1 MKKKTTKFLSLLLAV
16 MLTVSCF
23 SILSAVP
30 ASAAEE
36 QKIYFDFPTD
46 GTWGDPS
53 TVKVSSKG
61 LANVYCYA
69 YPVYGN
75 TSDFTVPSFEGR
87 VTQCTSEGDNV
98 YSFDLSKFGT
108 IDEGADY
115 GVIFSTKANE
125 GYQTV
130 DLTMTA
136 DCIGDHVIVTPY
148 EGVVS
153 RENAMDSKKVD
164 YYAAWSNNTQC
175 GPKATISSLGQLMP
189 GLFPFYQ
196 PKAQQ
201 LSGCLTGYLTNPVNN
216 AYFQYDNNMVICEGL
231 GVTPQEVYDQY
242 VLDNAAIIEA
252 SGGEVQT
259 SEDIPCP
266 FLTDGTTKIAAP
278 DYVKS
283 VLGLA
288 TEPTEPP
295 YQDVVDEATGVT
307 VTINNPNA
315 VLTVDEVTSGTDFDG
330 ANTALAVDGKQVAK
344 MYDINLTDGGAE
356 YQPAEAVTVKIPSDV
371 EDGVV
376 YRYADG
382 ELTDMNASYADGAY
396 TFTADHFS
404 YYLIAEEAPVPAED
418 YSIIGSSD
426 VVFGGTWWVD
436 NPDSAMTLDTDGLY
450 KRTYTGVAAQK
461 MLQLKVIKDHD
472 EDQCWPSS
480 GGNYTFDVNSE
491 GDITVTFNPET
502 GEINVIGDI
511 TVVTG
516 IDITSVIAAGNGED
530 TYLNGVNWDPSDP
543 ANAMIEVEPG
553 VWEIT
558 MEDIYAFDNYQIKF
572 AANSIDEEGNPVSN
586 PWGINWGTENEAMYP
601 VGEPI
606 EAVFNG
612 KNCIFEVEEDESVV
626 TIQLD
631 LRNFDYTTKKGA
643 VFTIT
648 VTPPGEEHTHTPG
661 TAVQE
666 NVKDADCTTP
676 GSYDSVV
683 YCTECGEEISRE
695 TVTIPAKGHT
705 EVTDA
710 AVPATCTESGLT
722 QGSHC
727 SVCNAVIVAQQA
739 VPAKGHT
746 PGTEVQE
753 NLRAADCTHEGSY
766 DLVVYC
772 TECGEV
778 VSSKTAII
786 PAKGHTPGTAVRE
799 NVKEAGCTTAGS
811 YDSVVYC
818 TTCNEEI
825 SRQTVNVQATGHR
838 IRYVAQVNATE
849 TADGVK
855 AHYECL
861 NCGKLYSDQA
871 GENEVTA
878 ESLVIPK
885 LTPATEPTTEPEP
898 TVEPTTEPEPTT
910 PVPGDSLTVNAVSNV
925 FTTDSKTYTDTDGD
939 GIPDTVTIMYY
950 ADVNSLRLQAI
961 QFALVFD
968 PDVLSFDPAKNGE
981 YDEDM
986 EEYDYTNVFPVAL
999 GAGDVTVTRPGRLKF
1014 AVANYLGFQ
1023 LKKNGKLVPI
1033 AKVVL
1038 DIAEGATG
1046 TTDVDMQFGVV
1057 AFVDPKTEEEYIV
1070 YSDASGFNQEMYDA
1084 VTANGGSLFSVVGH
1098 RVVID
1103 EGKDATCTESGLT
1116 EGSHC
1121 EICGEVIKA
1130 QEVIP
1135 AKGHTAVT
1143 DPKVPAT
1150 CTETGLTAGLHCSVC
1165 GAIIKAQTV
1174 IPATGH
1180 TVVVDQAIPATC
1192 TQPGLTQG
1200 SHCSVCNEVIVA
1212 QEEVPAK
1219 GHTEVIDSEIL
1230 PTCTEFGY
1238 TAGSHCSVCGE
1249 VIEPQWIIPPN
1260 GHTVVNDAAV
1270 PATCTE
1276 SGLTAGSHCSVCNE
1290 VIVAQEVIPAKGHT
1304 AVTDP
1309 KVPATCTESGLTAGL
1324 HCSVCGAIIKAQT
1337 VIPAKGH
1344 TVVNDAAVPA
1354 TCTESGLTA
1363 GSHCSVCN
1371 EVIVAQQVVPALGHQ
1386 ERMVPGYAA
1395 TYTSEG
1401 LTDGIFCDR
1410 CNEWVV
1416 PQVVIPKLKPAHLIG
1431 DVNRDGFVD
1440 VLDAVI
1446 VQKYAASKTTLDDEQ
1461 LYIGDVNDDGN
1472 VDVLD
1477 AVQIQKFAGEKISE
1491 FKKKA

>member
-36 QKIYFDFPTD
+36 QKIYFQFPTD

-53 TVKVSSKG
+53 GVTINAKTKKT
-61 LANVYCYA
+61 NIYCYA
-69 YPVYGN
+69 AAVYGN
-75 TSDFTVPSFEGR
+75 ETPITAGWQTPKSV
-87 VTQCTSEGDNV
+87 CLSEGDNL
-98 YSFDLSKFGT
+98 YSFDLSKYGT
-108 IDEGADY
+108 FEDGADY
-115 GVIFSTKANE
+115 IVSFSTAAN
-125 GYQTV
+125 GGFQTC
-130 DLTMTA
+130 DMTFTT
-136 DCIGDHVIVTPY
+136 DCFGDTIYVTPY

-153 RENAMDSKKVD
+153 RENAMDSHKVD
-164 YYAAWSNNTQC
+164 YYAAWKNNTQC
-175 GPKATISSLGQLMP
+175 GPKASISSLGVLMP

-201 LSGCLTGYLTNPVNN
+201 LSNCLTGYLTNPINN

-252 SGGEVQT
+252 SGGEAQT

-266 FLTDGTTKIAAP
+266 YLTDGTTKIATP
-278 DYVKS
+278 EYVKS
-283 VLGLA
+283 VLGL
-288 TEPTEPP
+288 TEDPTEPP

-315 VLTVDEVTSGTDFDG
+315 VLTVDEITSGTDFDG
-330 ANTALAVDGKQVAK
+330 ANTALADDGKQVAK
-344 MYDINLTDGGAE
+344 MYDINLTDSGAE

-382 ELTDMNASYADGAY
+382 ELTDMNASYADSAY
-396 TFTADHFS
+396 TFQADHFS
-404 YYLIAEEAPVPAED
+404 YYLIAEEAPAPAED

-436 NPDSAMTLDTDGLY
+436 NPDSAMTLDTADGLY

-472 EDQCWPSS
+472 EDQCWPTS

-516 IDITSVIAAGNGED
+516 IDITSMIAAGNGED
-530 TYLNGVNWDPSDP
+530 TYLNGANWDPCDP
-543 ANAMIEVEPG
+543 ANAMTEVEPG

-572 AANSIDEEGNPVSN
+572 VANSVDEEGNPVSN
-586 PWGINWGTENEAMYP
+586 PWGINWGTEEEALYP

-606 EAVFNG
+606 DAAFNG

-631 LRNFDYTTKKGA
+631 LRNFDYTTKQGA

-648 VTPPGEEHTHTPG
+648 VTPPAPVHEHTPG
-661 TAVQE
+661 EAVKE
-666 NVKDADCTTP
+666 NFHDADCTTP

-683 YCTECGEEISRE
+683 YCTTCNEELSRE
-695 TVTIPAKGHT
+695 TVTIK
-705 EVTDA
+705 
-710 AVPATCTESGLT
+710 
-722 QGSHC
+722 
-727 SVCNAVIVAQQA
+727 
-739 VPAKGHT
+739 AKGHT
-746 PGTEVQE
+746 PGTAVQE
-753 NLRAADCTHEGSY
+753 NFHDADCTHPGSY
-766 DLVVYC
+766 DSVVYC
-772 TECGEV
+772 TTCSAEV
-778 VSSKTAII
+778 SRETVTIK
-786 PAKGHTPGTAVRE
+786 AKGHTPGTAVRE
-799 NVKEAGCTTAGS
+799 NVVNAGCTTPGS

-818 TTCNEEI
+818 TTCNAEI
-825 SRQTVNVQATGHR
+825 SRQTVNTSATGHR
-838 IRYVAQVNATE
+838 IRFVAQVNATE

-861 NCGKLYSDQA
+861 NCHELYSDA
-871 GENEVTA
+871 EGKNEVTA

-910 PVPGDSLTVNAVSNV
+910 PVPGDSLTINAVSNV
-925 FTTDSKTYTDTDGD
+925 FTADSKTYTDTDGD

-950 ADVNSLRLQAI
+950 ADVNALRLQAI

-968 PDVLSFDPAKNGE
+968 PDVLSFDPEKNGE
-981 YDEDM
+981 YDEDI
-986 EEYDYTNVFPVAL
+986 EDYDYTNVFPVAL

-1070 YSDASGFNQEMYDA
+1070 YSDASGMNQEMYDA
-1084 VTANGGSLFSVVGH
+1084 VTANGGSMFSVVGH

-1150 CTETGLTAGLHCSVC
+1150 CTESGLTAGLHCSVC
-1165 GAIIKAQTV
+1165 NAVIKAQTV
-1174 IPATGH
+1174 IPAKGH
-1180 TVVVDQAIPATC
+1180 TTVVDPAVPATC
-1192 TQPGLTQG
+1192 TEPGLTQG

-1219 GHTEVIDSEIL
+1219 GHTEVIDPEIL

-1260 GHTVVNDAAV
+1260 GHTEVIDPAV
-1270 PATCTE
+1270 PASCTE
-1276 SGLTAGSHCSVCNE
+1276 TGLT
-1290 VIVAQEVIPAKGHT
+1290 Q
-1304 AVTDP
+1304 
-1309 KVPATCTESGLTAGL
+1309 
-1324 HCSVCGAIIKAQT
+1324 
-1337 VIPAKGH
+1337 
-1344 TVVNDAAVPA
+1344 
-1354 TCTESGLTA
+1354 

-1371 EVIVAQQVVPALGHQ
+1371 EVIVAQQVVKALGHL

-1395 TYTSEG
+1395 TYTSAG

-1431 DVNRDGFVD
+1431 DVNRDGTVN
-1440 VLDAVI
+1440 VLDAVL
-1446 VQKYAASKTTLDDEQ
+1446 VQKYSASKATLDDEQ
-1461 LYIGDVNDDGN
+1461 LYIGDVNDDGEVN
-1472 VDVLD
+1472 VLD
-1477 AVQIQKFAGEKISE
+1477 AVQIQKYAGERISE

>member
-87 VTQCTSEGDNV
+87 VTQCTSEGNNV

-115 GVIFSTKANE
+115 GVIFSTKANN
-125 GYQTV
+125 GFQTV

-164 YYAAWSNNTQC
+164 YYAAWANNTQC

-216 AYFQYDNNMVICEGL
+216 AYFQYENNMVICEGL

-242 VLDNAAIIEA
+242 MLDNAAIIEA
-252 SGGEVQT
+252 SGGEAQT

-266 FLTDGTTKIAAP
+266 YLTDGTTKIATP
-278 DYVKS
+278 EYVKS
-283 VLGLA
+283 VLGL
-288 TEPTEPP
+288 TEDPTEPP
-295 YQDVVDEATGVT
+295 YQDVVDEATGVI

-315 VLTVDEVTSGTDFDG
+315 VLTVDEITSGTDFDG
-330 ANTALAVDGKQVAK
+330 ANTALADDGKQVAK
-344 MYDINLTDGGAE
+344 MYDINLTDGDAE

-376 YRYADG
+376 YRYADS

-436 NPDSAMTLDTDGLY
+436 NPDSAMTLDTADGLY

-472 EDQCWPSS
+472 EDQCWPTS

-516 IDITSVIAAGNGED
+516 IDITSMIAAGNGED
-530 TYLNGVNWDPSDP
+530 TYLNGANWDPCDP
-543 ANAMIEVEPG
+543 ANAMTEVEPG

-572 AANSIDEEGNPVSN
+572 VANSIDEEGNPVSN
-586 PWGINWGTENEAMYP
+586 PWGINWGTEEEALYP

-606 EAVFNG
+606 DATFNG

-631 LRNFDYTTKKGA
+631 LRNFDYTTKQGA

-648 VTPPGEEHTHTPG
+648 VTPPAPVHEHTPG
-661 TAVQE
+661 EAVQE
-666 NVKDADCTTP
+666 NFHDADCTTP

-683 YCTECGEEISRE
+683 YCTTCNEELSRE
-695 TVTIPAKGHT
+695 TVTIK
-705 EVTDA
+705 
-710 AVPATCTESGLT
+710 
-722 QGSHC
+722 
-727 SVCNAVIVAQQA
+727 
-739 VPAKGHT
+739 AKGHT
-746 PGTEVQE
+746 PGTAVQE
-753 NLRAADCTHEGSY
+753 NFHDADCTHAGSY
-766 DLVVYC
+766 DSVVYC
-772 TECGEV
+772 TTCGAEV
-778 VSSKTAII
+778 SRETVTIK
-786 PAKGHTPGTAVRE
+786 AKGHTPGTAVRE
-799 NVKEAGCTTAGS
+799 NVVNADCTTPGS

-818 TTCNEEI
+818 TTCNAEI
-825 SRQTVNVQATGHR
+825 SRQTVNTSATGHR
-838 IRYVAQVNATE
+838 IRFVAQVNATE

-861 NCGKLYSDQA
+861 NCHELYSDAEGQ
-871 GENEVTA
+871 NQVTA

-910 PVPGDSLTVNAVSNV
+910 PVPGDSLTINAVSNV
-925 FTTDSKTYTDTDGD
+925 FTADSKTYTDTDGD

-950 ADVNSLRLQAI
+950 ADVNALRLQAI

-968 PDVLSFDPAKNGE
+968 PDVLSFDPEKNGE
-981 YDEDM
+981 YDEDI
-986 EEYDYTNVFPVAL
+986 EDYDYTNVFPVAL
-999 GAGDVTVTRPGRLKF
+999 GTGDVTVTRPGRLKF

-1038 DIAEGATG
+1038 DIADGATG

-1070 YSDASGFNQEMYDA
+1070 YSDASGMNQEMYDA
-1084 VTANGGSLFSVVGH
+1084 VTANGGSMFSVVGH
-1098 RVVID
+1098 RIVVD

-1165 GAIIKAQTV
+1165 NAVIKAQTV
-1174 IPATGH
+1174 I
-1180 TVVVDQAIPATC
+1180 
-1192 TQPGLTQG
+1192 
-1200 SHCSVCNEVIVA
+1200 
-1212 QEEVPAK
+1212 PAK
-1219 GHTEVIDSEIL
+1219 GHTEVIDPEIP

-1249 VIEPQWIIPPN
+1249 VIEPQWIIPAN
-1260 GHTVVNDAAV
+1260 GHTEVIDPAV
-1270 PATCTE
+1270 PATCTQ
-1276 SGLTAGSHCSVCNE
+1276 SGLTQGSHCSVCNE
-1290 VIVAQEVIPAKGHT
+1290 VIVAQQAVPAKGHTPGTEVQENLRAADCTHEGSYDLVVYCTECGEVVSSKTAIIPAKGHT
-1304 AVTDP
+1304 AVIDP
-1309 KVPATCTESGLTAGL
+1309 
-1324 HCSVCGAIIKAQT
+1324 
-1337 VIPAKGH
+1337 
-1344 TVVNDAAVPA
+1344 AVPA
-1354 TCTESGLTA
+1354 TCTQSGLTQ

-1371 EVIVAQQVVPALGHQ
+1371 EVIVAQQVVKALGHL

-1431 DVNRDGFVD
+1431 DVNRDGNVD
-1440 VLDAVI
+1440 VLDAVL
-1446 VQKYAASKTTLDDEQ
+1446 VQKYAASKATIDDEQ
-1461 LYIGDVNDDGN
+1461 LYIGDVNDDGT
-1472 VDVLD
+1472 VDILD
-1477 AVQIQKFAGEKISE
+1477 AVQIQKYAGEKITE

>member
-36 QKIYFDFPTD
+36 QKIYFQFPTD
-46 GTWGDPS
+46 GTWGDPAGV
-53 TVKVSSKG
+53 TINAKTKKT
-61 LANVYCYA
+61 NIYCYA
-69 YPVYGN
+69 AAVYGN
-75 TSDFTVPSFEGR
+75 ETPITAGWQTPKSV
-87 VTQCTSEGDNV
+87 CLSEGDNL
-98 YSFDLSKFGT
+98 YSFDLSKYGT
-108 IDEGADY
+108 FEDGADY
-115 GVIFSTKANE
+115 IVSFSTAAN
-125 GYQTV
+125 GGFQTC
-130 DLTMTA
+130 DMTFTT
-136 DCIGDHVIVTPY
+136 DCFGDTIYVTPY

-153 RENAMDSKKVD
+153 RENAMDSHKVD
-164 YYAAWSNNTQC
+164 YYAAWKNNTQC
-175 GPKATISSLGQLMP
+175 GPKASISSLGVLMP

-201 LSGCLTGYLTNPVNN
+201 LSNCLTGYLTNPINN

-252 SGGEVQT
+252 SGGEAQT

-266 FLTDGTTKIAAP
+266 YLTDGTTKIATP
-278 DYVKS
+278 EYVKS
-283 VLGLA
+283 VLGL
-288 TEPTEPP
+288 TEDPTEPP

-330 ANTALAVDGKQVAK
+330 ANTALADDGKQVAK
-344 MYDINLTDGGAE
+344 MYDINLTDSGAE

-382 ELTDMNASYADGAY
+382 ELTDMNASYADSAY
-396 TFTADHFS
+396 TFQADHFS
-404 YYLIAEEAPVPAED
+404 YYLIAEEAPAPAED

-436 NPDSAMTLDTDGLY
+436 NPDSAMTLDTADGLY
-450 KRTYTGVAAQK
+450 KRTYAGVAAQK

-472 EDQCWPSS
+472 EDQCWPTS

-516 IDITSVIAAGNGED
+516 IDITSMIAAGNGED
-530 TYLNGVNWDPSDP
+530 TYLNGANWDPCDP
-543 ANAMIEVEPG
+543 ANAMTEVEPG

-572 AANSIDEEGNPVSN
+572 VANSVDEEGNPVSN
-586 PWGINWGTENEAMYP
+586 PWGINWGTEEEAMYP

-606 EAVFNG
+606 DATFNG

-631 LRNFDYTTKKGA
+631 LRNFDYTTKQGA

-648 VTPPGEEHTHTPG
+648 VTPPAPVHDHTPG
-661 TAVQE
+661 EAVKE
-666 NVKDADCTTP
+666 NFHDADCTTP

-683 YCTECGEEISRE
+683 YCTTCNEELSRE
-695 TVTIPAKGHT
+695 TVTIK
-705 EVTDA
+705 
-710 AVPATCTESGLT
+710 
-722 QGSHC
+722 
-727 SVCNAVIVAQQA
+727 
-739 VPAKGHT
+739 AKGHT
-746 PGTEVQE
+746 PGTAVQE
-753 NLRAADCTHEGSY
+753 NFHDADCTHPGSY
-766 DLVVYC
+766 DSVVYC
-772 TECGEV
+772 TTCGAEV
-778 VSSKTAII
+778 SRETVTIKAKGHTPGAAVQENFHDADCTHAGSYDSVVYCTTCGDEVSRETVTIK
-786 PAKGHTPGTAVRE
+786 AKGHTPGTAVRE
-799 NVKEAGCTTAGS
+799 NVVNAGCTTPGS

-818 TTCNEEI
+818 TTCNAEI
-825 SRQTVNVQATGHR
+825 SRQTVNTSATGHR
-838 IRYVAQVNATE
+838 IRFVAQVNATE

-861 NCGKLYSDQA
+861 NCHELYSDA
-871 GENEVTA
+871 EGKNEVTA

-910 PVPGDSLTVNAVSNV
+910 PVPGDSLTINAVSNV
-925 FTTDSKTYTDTDGD
+925 FTADSKTYTDTDGD

-950 ADVNSLRLQAI
+950 ADVNALRLQAI

-968 PDVLSFDPAKNGE
+968 PDVLSFDPEKNGE
-981 YDEDM
+981 YDEDI
-986 EEYDYTNVFPVAL
+986 EDYDYTNVFPVAL

-1038 DIAEGATG
+1038 DIADGATG

-1070 YSDASGFNQEMYDA
+1070 YSDASGMNQEMYDA
-1084 VTANGGSLFSVVGH
+1084 VTANGGSMFSVVGH
-1098 RVVID
+1098 RAVID

-1165 GAIIKAQTV
+1165 NAVIKAQTV
-1174 IPATGH
+1174 IPAKGH
-1180 TVVVDQAIPATC
+1180 NTVVDPAVPATC
-1192 TQPGLTQG
+1192 TEPGLTQG

-1219 GHTEVIDSEIL
+1219 GHTEVIDPEIL

-1260 GHTVVNDAAV
+1260 GHTEVIDPAV
-1270 PATCTE
+1270 PATCTQ
-1276 SGLTAGSHCSVCNE
+1276 SGLTQGSHCSVCNE
-1290 VIVAQEVIPAKGHT
+1290 VIVAQQVIPAKGHT
-1304 AVTDP
+1304 AVIDP
-1309 KVPATCTESGLTAGL
+1309 
-1324 HCSVCGAIIKAQT
+1324 
-1337 VIPAKGH
+1337 
-1344 TVVNDAAVPA
+1344 AVPA
-1354 TCTESGLTA
+1354 TCTQSGLTQ

-1371 EVIVAQQVVPALGHQ
+1371 EVIVAQQVVKALGHL

-1395 TYTSEG
+1395 TYTSAG

-1416 PQVVIPKLKPAHLIG
+1416 PQVIIPKLKPAHLIG
-1431 DVNRDGFVD
+1431 DVNRDGNVN
-1440 VLDAVI
+1440 VLDAVL
-1446 VQKYAASKTTLDDEQ
+1446 VQKYAASRATLDDEQ
-1461 LYIGDVNDDGN
+1461 LYIGDVNDDGEVN
-1472 VDVLD
+1472 VLD
-1477 AVQIQKFAGEKISE
+1477 AVQIQKFAGERIFE